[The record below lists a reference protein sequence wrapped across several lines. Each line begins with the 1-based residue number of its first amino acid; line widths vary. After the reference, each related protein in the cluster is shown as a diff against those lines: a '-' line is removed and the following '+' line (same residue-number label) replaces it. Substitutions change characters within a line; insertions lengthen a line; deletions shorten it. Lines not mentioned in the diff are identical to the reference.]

1 MKVVAVGPELNLEVR
16 EVPVPEPGEGEV
28 RVLVRACGICGSDLH
43 MLPSGALPEGAVM
56 GHEIAGTVDAVG
68 DGVDGWSEGD
78 PVCVYPFAPL
88 DHLDIAAAMGSGI
101 GLGMNDGGYAEAL
114 TVPAEMLWRLP
125 EGVDLADGALVEPLA
140 VALHGIDV
148 SGAEPGQ
155 PVCVLG
161 CGPIGAMV
169 IVALRGRGYERVV
182 AVEPNPER
190 RALAERLGA
199 SAAFGL
205 EGVHEAVVAELG
217 TAPEVVLEAAGHTSA
232 PDLAIE
238 LVAPEGSIALLGM
251 LGEPVPISQLNVM
264 LKEARLKGSFAYRPK
279 DFDEAIEM
287 LADGRVPT
295 GDLVSSRRPLEGAAA
310 SFAELRAPGTG
321 ELKILLVP
329 GAEAAG
335 V

>member
-217 TAPEVVLEAAGHTSA
+217 AAPEVVLEAAGPYLGARPGDRARRSRGLHRA
-232 PDLAIE
+232 ARHARRAGADLPAQRDAQGGPVE
-238 LVAPEGSIALLGM
+238 GLLRLSPEGLRRGDRDAG
-251 LGEPVPISQLNVM
+251 G
-264 LKEARLKGSFAYRPK
+264 RPR
-279 DFDEAIEM
+279 
-287 LADGRVPT
+287 AD
-295 GDLVSSRRPLEGAAA
+295 RRPRQLEEAPRGGGR
-310 SFAELRAPGTG
+310 ELRRTARAGHGRAEDPA
-321 ELKILLVP
+321 
-329 GAEAAG
+329 GARS
-335 V
+335 